1 MGAGMCPPSRERVS
15 NQRRVLGVVG
25 TLSEGSKIQFLFA
38 AADKQHNE
46 DIEISDILLI
56 DDYPG
61 KFTQYQKLLRI
72 LASCF
77 NHQKWILFRPS
88 HVASCD
94 FADLSVTFDTYYVCS
109 SSEVWG
115 VWQQFHLRESV
126 SATQFQLPQT
136 ALH

>member
-1 MGAGMCPPSRERVS
+1 MDSSDVLAIACLSAGFHGNPIPFSS
-15 NQRRVLGVVG
+15 SPFSF

-38 AADKQHNE
+38 AAGKQHNE

-109 SSEVWG
+109 SSEV
-115 VWQQFHLRESV
+115 
-126 SATQFQLPQT
+126 
-136 ALH
+136 

>member
-72 LASCF
+72 LC
-77 NHQKWILFRPS
+77 KLF
-88 HVASCD
+88 
-94 FADLSVTFDTYYVCS
+94 
-109 SSEVWG
+109 
-115 VWQQFHLRESV
+115 
-126 SATQFQLPQT
+126 
-136 ALH
+136 